1 MTIELLYTSAAQG
14 LKQGSRGFCTVVCTA
29 GLPINLAQRLE
40 SLSGYRH
47 LYQPGD
53 QRADDNPVCH
63 SHVRLAVGGKTL
75 SILSRVGAYGVDY
88 SQRTNKIAHH
98 VVFDGAV
105 PACGPAAVLSQAG
118 IMRTDWDGECKT
130 LQNGPHVPPLAL
142 QPAPCQEWQRITGD
156 AGWAGVVA
164 NAWLQPA
171 GKPVWI
177 VFSESQSASL
187 LDLMQEATA
196 ILPESRRWQATFS
209 TYCTN
214 LPPDVEC
221 RVRCVIAGSDEA
233 RMSIARGTVLDLTK
247 PMGVALDNDAANAA
261 RHGFTIGATSNFVP
275 SVPEL
280 PNVSDQ
286 NMEEIEAALSAHASD
301 GSEYQLQPQI
311 PGRLPIPLAMPNRRP
326 GNNVNRKGSKSQ
338 NLQSK
343 FWKVLAL
350 AASVLV
356 FISLVG
362 TGVFYFATMK
372 NPLAGIVETTPK
384 ETPEQAMDK
393 PEVNPQ
399 NEAVPIESSSTE
411 ASVAEIDSKGGQ
423 QADSASEIKLSLE
436 QSLHEINENE
446 SIDNDRLIARLNPSP
461 SQSSRITLSDVSKDF
476 DFRDGKV
483 YLRAKKDGYD
493 YEANPE
499 LKGEISIDGKSTVFS
514 VKVKN
519 LDEPNLVVV
528 ISDEIGNPSATSVFE
543 GTKLKAD
550 VDARSKDD
558 DESKEIK
565 RTFLWKGRHGFGEW
579 TVFEKAQEVLI
590 TPQFTEVFCE
600 LTYATSI
607 PSPETKVESEKIT
620 IQPLGTA
627 QIAISSIFAGKDL
640 KIKIEAAFPALPQK
654 LKDQNYPY
662 VWMKHDDYLDKNKLI
677 LDSVS
682 KRTELFSL
690 FFKPASDNDS
700 NKMAIDWMNDAISQS
715 KAVRDMVLQLKTS
728 VKPLPNRGKVLAAF
742 KKFVTG
748 IVEAPT
754 DEFFDSIEKLDEWIK
769 GAVKLK
775 KLKQLEM
782 DLAAESKQQGKPV
795 NKNDQ
800 DKVQAEWERLQEE
813 FGRLFQKSQ
822 SLLADEEANVEIVKF
837 AEVWDFD
844 LANPNS
850 GTVNQPRGDLTNLVK
865 AIAEL
870 RETMNSSWKFEI
882 VLESQKNI
890 RIWGGVLKTGG
901 EPGVAQKKKDEDAI
915 YFHPFRVRTEVY
927 FKDFK
932 PQKRESTGNTPSDPK
947 KSEDA
952 NPNHSLQTAP
962 AKISPPPPGT

>member
-40 SLSGYRH
+40 SISGYRH

-63 SHVRLAVGGKTL
+63 SHIRLAVGGKTL

-130 LQNGPHVPPLAL
+130 LQSGPHVPPLAL
-142 QPAPCQEWQRITGD
+142 QPAPCQEWQRIAGD

-164 NAWLQPA
+164 NAWLQPT

-247 PMGVALDNDAANAA
+247 PMGLAPIQDAANAA
-261 RHGFTIGATSNFVP
+261 RQGFTIGATSKFGP
-275 SVPEL
+275 SVPVL
-280 PNVSDQ
+280 SNVADQ
-286 NMEEIEAALSAHASD
+286 TIEEMEAALSAHASD
-301 GSEYQLQPQI
+301 GSEYQLQQQI
-311 PGRLPIPLAMPNRRP
+311 PSRLPIPLAMPNRPP
-326 GNNVNRKGSKSQ
+326 GDNVNRKGSKSQ

-343 FWKVLAL
+343 FWKVLAV
-350 AASVLV
+350 AAGILV
-356 FISLVG
+356 FLSLIG
-362 TGVFYFATMK
+362 TGVFYIATMK
-372 NPLAGIVETTPK
+372 NPLAGIVERIPK
-384 ETPEQAMDK
+384 GTPEQAKDK

-399 NEAVPIESSSTE
+399 NEAGANGSTS
-411 ASVAEIDSKGGQ
+411 AGSKATNSDSNANQPTIPPPEIL
-423 QADSASEIKLSLE
+423 LSLD
-436 QSLHEINENE
+436 QAIVEISEHDN
-446 SIDNDRLIARLNPSP
+446 IDVDRLIARLNPSHATF
-461 SQSSRITLSDVSKDF
+461 SDITLSIGSQFF
-476 DFRDGKV
+476 DFRDGGV
-483 YLRAKKDGYD
+483 YLKAKKDGYD

-499 LKGEISIDGKSTVFS
+499 LKGELSIDGNSTAFS

-528 ISDEIGNPSATSVFE
+528 ISDNIGKPSATYVFE

-550 VDARSKDD
+550 VDAGSKDD

-590 TPQFTEVFCE
+590 TSQFTEVFCE
-600 LTYATSI
+600 LTYASSF

-627 QIAISSIFAGKDL
+627 QIAFSSIFAGKDL

-700 NKMAIDWMNDAISQS
+700 NKMAIDWMKDAISQS

-775 KLKQLEM
+775 QLEM

-837 AEVWDFD
+837 ARDWDFD

-901 EPGVAQKKKDEDAI
+901 EPGVAQKKKDEEAI

-927 FKDFK
+927 FKDLK

-947 KSEDA
+947 KSEVPT
-952 NPNHSLQTAP
+952 PNAPLPTAP
-962 AKISPPPPGT
+962 ATTIAPKPK